1 MYNDVERKEAEHCL
15 SMLRPHSLAT
25 FKDKARSAAW
35 KKIPSAYL
43 VCENDRAIDVKDQ
56 DKMIASVKAAGG
68 EIKTERLFVSHS
80 PYLAKP
86 GYVADFLR
94 RAAVNLA
101 NIWLNASNFVARV
114 TEVWFGSLS
123 EKLLAFRS
131 ICLIASQLS
140 SLQIGLKK

>member
-1 MYNDVERKEAEHCL
+1 MYNVERKEAELCL
-15 SMLRPHSLAT
+15 SMLRPHALAT

-68 EIKTERLFVSHS
+68 EIKTERFFVSHS

-94 RAAVNLA
+94 RAAVNPCQYLVECKQ
-101 NIWLNASNFVARV
+101 F
-114 TEVWFGSLS
+114 
-123 EKLLAFRS
+123 
-131 ICLIASQLS
+131 CCS
-140 SLQIGLKK
+140 SH